1 MNEMHEKVYTLMS
14 RKVSGEATVAE
25 LAELDDLLSANPELQ
40 YAFNIVEEL
49 SPLPKLEDEPDADE
63 LARKQKGMSRLQ
75 FMLDAENAKPVR
87 KMAPGLYKWLAAASV
102 VLFAGLSIVF
112 YINKAP
118 QKNLV
123 QTSHGDTKREILLPD
138 GTQVIL
144 NAGSRLEYD
153 STALLAGT
161 REVTL
166 HGEGFFKVKADENHP
181 FMIKTGKVDV
191 RVLGTVFNLKAY
203 PEDNRVET
211 YLISGKVEVA
221 YKTKD
226 KETRTQLKP
235 RERFVVNLETLL
247 PDQKGAPEKHI
258 TTLLMK
264 PKVNEAPEDS
274 IAGPA
279 WMQNR
284 LEFENVTFEQLVNEL
299 ERWYNV
305 RIDIKNDKLKGE
317 VFSGAFNSKPLPEVL
332 LALQYTLQ
340 FKYRINESSN
350 AVEIW

>member
-1 MNEMHEKVYTLMS
+1 MNEMHEKIYTLMS
-14 RKVSGEATVAE
+14 RKVAGEATVTE
-25 LAELDDLLSANPELQ
+25 LKELDDLLAANPELQ
-40 YAFNIVEEL
+40 YTFNIVEEL
-49 SPLPKLEDEPDADE
+49 SPMPQLGEKPDADE
-63 LARKQKGMSRLQ
+63 LERKQKGLNRLDL
-75 FMLDAENAKPVR
+75 MLEAESVTPVR
-87 KMAPGLYKWLAAASV
+87 KMRTAIYKWAAAASV

-112 YINKAP
+112 YVNKKQP
-118 QKNLV
+118 GRNSLV
-123 QTSHGDTKREILLPD
+123 ETGNGNIKKEILLPD
-138 GTQVIL
+138 GTKVIL
-144 NAGSRLEYD
+144 NAGSRLQYD
-153 STALLAGT
+153 SVALLAGN

-166 HGEGFFKVKADENHP
+166 YGEGFFKVKADENHP

-221 YKTKD
+221 YRHED

-235 RERFVVNLETLL
+235 RERFVINLPVAET
-247 PDQKGAPEKHI
+247 KEAAPEKQVI
-258 TTLLMK
+258 TQLMK
-264 PKVNEAPEDS
+264 PKVNDSTEEFVPE
-274 IAGPA
+274 PA

-305 RIDIKNDKLKGE
+305 EIDIKNDKLKGE
-317 VFSGAFNSKPLPEVL
+317 VFSGAFNNKPLPEVL

-340 FKYRINESSN
+340 FKYKINEN
-350 AVEIW
+350 KVELW